1 MPQPVMSQMGKWWLC
16 LPHLFFERIN
26 TARIAWV
33 RSTYGN
39 VYHEH
44 CIVTRS
50 THKISSGDEEEC
62 FLQPRLKPNG
72 TGGRPTPERESQN
85 SLIVAKISSKSGNL
99 VRRSGDCHS
108 FQLEPG
114 FTPSYSPRSGQ
125 RLRAS
130 AFQSPATIPP
140 PFLANSWYIH
150 ILVSKW
156 MKRYPCKLVEVVAH

>member
-1 MPQPVMSQMGKWWLC
+1 MS
-16 LPHLFFERIN
+16 F
-26 TARIAWV
+26 IAWV
-33 RSTYGN
+33 RSTFGN
-39 VYHEH
+39 VYHGH

-50 THKISSGDEEEC
+50 THKFSSGDEEEC
-62 FLQPRLKPNG
+62 FLQPRLKPDG
-72 TGGRPTPERESQN
+72 SGGLPTPERESQN
-85 SLIVAKISSKSGNL
+85 SLIVQNQDQYGSRWSQRASQDPLKVRNL
-99 VRRSGDCHS
+99 VLRSGDCHS
-108 FQLEPG
+108 FQLEPR
-114 FTPSYSPRSGQ
+114 FTHTYSPRSGQ